1 VDAFDF
7 VPALMNRELSLI
19 EEKITSLREDF
30 RGLDSVLTN
39 VTRKTREIGSQK
51 SAPARSKRG
60 LFNFVGEA
68 SSFLFG
74 TLAESHLQQLNER
87 ISDAETNGKLIYNME
102 TEMATLI
109 NTTHAGVR
117 QNREALDKITNITSD
132 LMKKIEDRQAATETD
147 LQNTFTYLDKTTF
160 ITTNLRMLEKIISD
174 FEYEL
179 RSLSEAWSALSKN
192 ELSPTLF
199 KTYLFVQFLMSI
211 APILPTGCSLPYA
224 VRMGIGKQ

>member
-1 VDAFDF
+1 MCSIALLLLGTSLAKEFDTTDTLPVPLRGKAFVRDGMTFIQDNQLLITGRSWVAATEISLKPFEEQLNYLESEIKELNSLTSIKFVGAQPWLIVDAFDF

-109 NTTHAGVR
+109 TVSYTH
-117 QNREALDKITNITSD
+117 LT
-132 LMKKIEDRQAATETD
+132 
-147 LQNTFTYLDKTTF
+147 
-160 ITTNLRMLEKIISD
+160 
-174 FEYEL
+174 
-179 RSLSEAWSALSKN
+179 
-192 ELSPTLF
+192 
-199 KTYLFVQFLMSI
+199 
-211 APILPTGCSLPYA
+211 LPTKRI
-224 VRMGIGKQ
+224 V